1 MKKNSITKT
10 FAAQTV
16 LTLILAIF
24 TSIGAWAGDIT
35 YTATSGTNGYSFENY
50 GNLVDGDKSS
60 KWCVNSGSP
69 YIEFYSSS
77 PIIPTG
83 YVMTTAADT
92 YPDNLGRNPK
102 RLVIKAKANGSD
114 SWTTLTDVTND
125 DLVPFKN
132 TTDCTYKLS
141 NTNTYQYF
149 RLEFTSRNNTEL
161 QLAEFA
167 FLIAPENVSVSST
180 TTTMTNGTYQ
190 VDSNVTISE
199 RIQISGTVNLILG
212 EGATLTANDG
222 IEVPTG
228 ATLIIDGTGSLVA
241 QASNNDVEGNGQAGI
256 GARVSFGNIIING
269 GNVTAK
275 GKNGGA
281 GIGGNRHASSGGDI
295 IINGGVVN
303 ATGSTYF
310 ISTYDKRYGAGIGGG
325 ATNWGGNYGYFKS
338 VIING
343 GQVTADRIG
352 NSGNNP
358 NGSFGTLVMGWT
370 NYTDFIKAD
379 TYSATT
385 MSFAE
390 GKLFMLDGTTTIA
403 TTSNING
410 KKIVPLRY
418 SIADATVSGI
428 SSTYNYTGSPIN
440 INYTVT
446 YNDNTL
452 SAGTDY
458 TATITKDGVNVTEVK
473 DAGNYTLTLTGK
485 DLYMNT
491 KSVNF
496 SVVALSL
503 TNASISGIEPTY
515 YYTDTPINLSY
526 TVTQGGTTLTK
537 GTDYTAKITKGTG
550 NTEVTSITEAGSYI
564 LTITGISNYT
574 GSLAQGFE
582 VIAIPELISGG
593 FIVDSGQK
601 TDWSSS
607 EGPSSLVDGNL
618 KTKYGLGNNVTGTP
632 WVEFHYSYPIP
643 VKGYVLW
650 TANDQEGKR
659 NPRSWTIKAKNE
671 GDTGW
676 TTLATVSNSNGD
688 KLPMAN
694 ETATLFYVNNSNSYQ
709 YFRFEATKASNGEF
723 QLAELQFY
731 TTTRVFRDFLYLTI
745 DGIAK
750 RYNYTGS
757 AININHTVTSIEGDI
772 LTLGTDY
779 EVTCTRGG
787 NIVQEVKDKG
797 TYTMTFTGI
806 GKYTGTKSLSFN
818 VEDYIEIGNAN
829 SSISDCPTDVQNK
842 YSLSQQIY
850 TTTELGD
857 AKTIK
862 SIGFYNTKQGCSR
875 NLEIYM
881 TLTDRSSYNI
891 DSGEYYVEEWVPV
904 DTVEDLVFRG
914 NVTFLKDDWTEI
926 PLDMPFVYDGQHNVA
941 IMIYDKTAVENSSSL
956 NFRAYSVDTYQSA
969 DASSTYPEYNPK
981 RPANGHGTQQKN
993 QLLLS
998 IDDLPTSFKPHDI
1011 AIDYTGGKTASL
1023 SWANGSEGQT
1033 AWQICINDGKS
1044 DRIIDVTTNPY
1055 TLTGLEFAT
1064 SYAIKMRT
1072 NCGNG
1077 NYSDWTNVINFATD
1091 FCERENMCNIS
1102 FDLTNSSGY
1111 LWLGNAIEVVDAQT
1125 GFLLG
1130 TVTNDSQVS
1139 DDIFYTPI
1147 TTHEVVLVPAGR
1159 EINFRWVLGDS
1170 PNYCSWTV
1178 YDVNGDEIFSGAGNY
1193 NMNTGTILYT
1203 YTVDCTSNPYKMPT
1217 ELTCTKVTGT
1227 TATLNWTEKGSAT
1240 AWQICL
1246 NDDENN
1252 LINVSA
1258 IPYTLNGLTPEKIYK
1273 AKVRAYGSDGQSR
1286 WTNNIS
1292 FLPSAK
1298 RHIGSSSG
1306 TEYNLPTATYNSFS
1320 LTEQI
1325 YTAAELGS
1333 AGIFTSIDFYNVA
1346 NACTRN
1352 LDIYM
1357 AYTDKNSFDG
1367 SYGWVS
1373 VTEADKVFSG
1383 NVTFVKGAWTTIEL
1397 DHLFSYDGQ
1406 QNVVIAVDDNTG
1418 SSLGSNGT
1426 SPAQFSVFSI
1436 STCMSLGSH
1445 GNNFD
1450 ITKLSEQYGS
1460 TYYRKNEIRL
1470 GVAEEGEVLRPGFLT
1485 CTEVT
1490 GSTATLSWT
1499 ENGTATAWQLC
1510 LNDNENDLI
1519 DVTTNPYILTDLS
1532 PDVVYTAKV
1541 RAVSGNKFSEWSR
1554 NVSFEPTSKRRIG
1567 TGSGTNNFLPTFTK
1581 SSYSLSEQIYTAA
1594 EMGSA
1599 GIISSIDFFST
1610 SSPCTRNLDIYMVHT
1625 DKNCFEDKD
1634 DWIRV
1639 TADDKVFSGD
1649 VTFSKNIWTTIDFDE
1664 FFNYNGEKNVMIVI
1678 DDNTG
1683 SYDNNSNPP
1692 NDFYV
1697 FDVNEC
1703 QSTYYYYG
1711 NVDPTNPNCYGNPQK
1726 RKNQIRLGYAT
1737 GSSVPRPKDL
1747 VCKDFTFNTATL
1759 SWTES
1764 GEATSWQICL
1774 NNDEY
1779 NLIDADTNTFTIAS
1793 LAPGTYTAKVRAVS
1807 GNEVSDWS
1815 KSVSFGPLGKI
1826 RIGTGTYT
1834 QYNMPSMTSS
1844 PYSLTEQIYTSEE
1857 IGDAGAGAGVITSID
1872 FYNTAPEQTR
1882 NLDIYLV
1889 HTDKSCFNHP
1899 SEFVGVNEAD
1909 LVFSGNVTFLQ
1920 DDWTVIN
1927 FDKDFSYDGKSN
1939 VAIVVDDNTG
1949 SSFPGEPIRC
1959 YALQTYDYQLVY
1971 MSGGNNYDPA
1981 KPSGGGMMPYK
1992 NQIRLGFTP
2001 SIISIIA
2008 RPTELACTGYT
2019 TTEATL
2025 SWTENGSATTWEIC
2039 LNDDDEHPI
2048 TANTNPYTLTGLTE
2062 ETPYTAKVRAVAN
2075 GEGSYWSSKV
2085 SFQPSDKLRIGTG
2098 EAANNYLP
2106 ISSTSNYCMSEQIYT
2121 ASDIGMAGTITS
2133 LDFFNKGKEF
2143 SRNLDIYIV
2152 YTDKSNFD
2160 DYKGVGATE
2169 ADLVFSGNVTFNEG
2183 VWSTIYLDSP
2193 FVYDGQR
2200 NVVLIVDDNTSNSS
2214 GSTYYFYTYDAGA
2227 NQALHYNDGT
2237 NLDPTSSEILER
2249 YGSRYSVKNQLRLGI
2264 TTGTIATIPR
2274 PNALTCTDDSPTT
2287 ATLSWTERGNA
2298 TKWQI
2303 CVNDDEENLIT
2314 VTSNP
2319 YTLTGLTEEVLYT
2332 AKVRAVTA
2340 DDGVSRWSEKVK
2352 FYPSAKINIGCG
2364 TYTDYHLPCFLNS
2377 VYSMSQQIYTA
2388 AEIGTAGTISSIDF
2402 YNAGSE
2408 RSRNL
2413 DIYLVSSNKN
2423 NFESGSDWISV
2434 TAADKVFSGEIIF
2447 AQDAWTP
2454 IVLNTSYVYDGQ
2466 SNVVLV
2472 VDDNTEETSY
2482 WLDFE
2487 TFDAPGQALLFNNTY
2502 DNNINFDPTDPGSNS
2517 GTVMNMKNHIRLGI
2531 TQPAVAGD
2539 VNGDGSVTIKDAI
2552 AVANYILTNGYPTG
2566 NFVFSA
2572 ADMNGDKAITISD
2585 AVAIVNKILTG
2596 KE

>member
-1 MKKNSITKT
+1 MRKIST
-10 FAAQTV
+10 FRTLPMRAAM
-16 LTLILAIF
+16 TLLLAVM
-24 TSIGAWAGDIT
+24 TSVGAWADDAI
-35 YTATSGTNGYSFENY
+35 S
-50 GNLVDGDKSS
+50 
-60 KWCVNSGSP
+60 
-69 YIEFYSSS
+69 
-77 PIIPTG
+77 
-83 YVMTTAADT
+83 
-92 YPDNLGRNPK
+92 
-102 RLVIKAKANGSD
+102 
-114 SWTTLTDVTND
+114 VT
-125 DLVPFKN
+125 
-132 TTDCTYKLS
+132 
-141 NTNTYQYF
+141 
-149 RLEFTSRNNTEL
+149 
-161 QLAEFA
+161 
-167 FLIAPENVSVSST
+167 SST
-180 TTTMTNGTYQ
+180 TSMTDATYQ
-190 VDSNVTISE
+190 VTSNVTISE

-212 EGATLTANDG
+212 EGATLTAKDG
-222 IEVPTG
+222 IEVKTG

-241 QASNNDVEGNGQAGI
+241 KPTTATTYGNGGGKSGI
-256 GARVSFGNIIING
+256 GGYLFGNIIING
-269 GNVTAK
+269 GNITAE
-275 GKNGGA
+275 GCYGGA
-281 GIGGNRHASSGGDI
+281 GIGGDQNNHNNGDI
-295 IINGGVVN
+295 TLSKCGDITINGGVVN
-303 ATGSTYF
+303 AKGSS
-310 ISTYDKRYGAGIGGG
+310 IGNNSSAGIGGG
-325 ATNWGGNYGYFKS
+325 IATWGDENNHYRGIFRT
-338 VIING
+338 ITING

-352 NSGNNP
+352 NPSNKNR
-358 NGSFGTLVMGWT
+358 GTLVMNWT
-370 NYTDFIKAD
+370 NLNDFIQAT
-379 TYSATT
+379 TYSASSI
-385 MSFAE
+385 SFT
-390 GKLFMLDGTTTIA
+390 KQFLLDGTTTIA

-410 KKIVPLRY
+410 NKIVPLRLNL
-418 SIADATVSGI
+418 ADATISGL
-428 SSTYNYTGSPIN
+428 SNTYTYTGTPIN
-440 INYTVT
+440 INYTVA
-446 YNDNTL
+446 YNGTTL
-452 SAGTDY
+452 TAGTDY
-458 TATITKDGVNVTEVK
+458 SAQITKGGAVVTEVK
-473 DAGNYTLTLTGK
+473 EVGEYTLTLTGK
-485 DLYMNT
+485 GNYTGT
-491 KSVNF
+491 KSTTF

-503 TNASISGIEPTY
+503 TNASISGLNNTYTYTGTPININYTVAFNGTTLTAGTDYSAQITKGGAVVTEVKEVGEYTLTLTGKGNYTGTKSTTFSVVALSLTSASISGIEPTY

-526 TVTQGGTTLTK
+526 TVTHGGTTLTK
-537 GTDYTAKITKGTG
+537 GTDYTAKITKGTE
-550 NTEVTSITEAGSYI
+550 NTEVTTITEAGNYT

-593 FIVDSGQK
+593 FTVDGGQE

-618 KTKYGLGNNVTGTP
+618 KTKYGLGNNATGTP

-650 TANDQEGKR
+650 TANDQKGKR
-659 NPRSWTIKAKNE
+659 NPRTWTIKAKNE

-676 TTLATVSNSNGD
+676 TTLATVNNSNGD

-694 ETATLFYVNNSNSYQ
+694 ETATSFYINNSNSYQ

-731 TTTRVFRDFLYLTI
+731 TTPRVFRDFLYLTV

-757 AININHTVTSIEGDI
+757 AISISHTVTSLEGDI
-772 LTLGTDY
+772 LTQGTDY
-779 EVTCTRGG
+779 EVTYTRGG
-787 NIVQEVKDKG
+787 SIVQEVKDKG

-806 GKYTGTKSLSFN
+806 GKYTGTKSFTFD
-818 VEDYIEIGNAN
+818 VEDYFEIGNAN

-850 TTTELGD
+850 TTTELGV

-862 SIGFYNTKQGCSR
+862 SIGFFNTKQGCSR

-891 DSGEYYVEEWVPV
+891 VSGGYYVEEWVPV
-904 DTVEDLVFRG
+904 DTTEDLVFRG
-914 NVTFLKDDWTEI
+914 NVTFLKDDWTTI

-969 DASSTYPEYNPK
+969 DASSSYPEYTPK
-981 RPANGHGTQQKN
+981 RPANGLGTKQKN

-998 IDDLPTSFKPHDI
+998 IDDLPTCFKPHNI

-1064 SYAIKMRT
+1064 NYAIKMRT

-1102 FDLTNSSGY
+1102 FDLTSSLGY

-1130 TVTNDSQVS
+1130 RVSNYATSSKLYIPVTSHD
-1139 DDIFYTPI
+1139 
-1147 TTHEVVLVPAGR
+1147 VVLVPAGR
-1159 EINFRWVLGDS
+1159 EIKFRWVKGDD
-1170 PNYCSWTV
+1170 PEYCSWAI
-1178 YDVNGDEIFSGAGNY
+1178 YDVNGDELFSGAGNY

-1227 TATLNWTEKGSAT
+1227 TATLSWTEKGSAT

-1246 NDDENN
+1246 NNDENN

-1292 FLPSAK
+1292 FLPSDK
-1298 RHIGSSSG
+1298 RVVGNY
-1306 TEYNLPTATYNSFS
+1306 TDNYNGMPTATYNKYSVS
-1320 LTEQI
+1320 EQI
-1325 YTAAELGS
+1325 YTTAELGS
-1333 AGIFTSIDFYNVA
+1333 AGIITSIDFYNDTTQ
-1346 NACTRN
+1346 CTRK

-1357 AYTDKNSFDG
+1357 VHTDKSSFYDDEAS
-1367 SYGWVS
+1367 SYKWVN

-1383 NVTFVKGAWTTIEL
+1383 DVTFTKDVWTTIEL
-1397 DHLFSYDGQ
+1397 DKVFSYDGQ
-1406 QNVVIAVDDNTG
+1406 HNVMLVVDDNTG
-1418 SSLGSNGT
+1418 NNTNTPAAFKCYTSQDENHIFRAVAISSNSSDYDPTNMPSYCSYSNFKN
-1426 SPAQFSVFSI
+1426 QIRI
-1436 STCMSLGSH
+1436 S
-1445 GNNFD
+1445 
-1450 ITKLSEQYGS
+1450 
-1460 TYYRKNEIRL
+1460 
-1470 GVAEEGEVLRPGFLT
+1470 VAEEGDVLRPGFLT

-1510 LNDNENDLI
+1510 LNDNENNVI

-1532 PDVVYTAKV
+1532 ADVIYTAKV
-1541 RAVSGNKFSEWSR
+1541 RAVSGNKFSEWTR

-1567 TGSGTNNFLPTFTK
+1567 TGSGTNNSLPTSTK

-1625 DKNCFEDKD
+1625 DKDCFKD
-1634 DWIRV
+1634 DEDWISV

-1747 VCKDFTFNTATL
+1747 VCKDFSLNTATL

-1774 NNDEY
+1774 NNDEK
-1779 NLIDADTNTFTIAS
+1779 NLVNADKNTFTINN

-1834 QYNMPSMTSS
+1834 QYNMPSMTAS
-1844 PYSLTEQIYTSEE
+1844 PYSLTEQIYTSKE

-1889 HTDKSCFNHP
+1889 HTDKSCFKDP

-1920 DDWTVIN
+1920 NDWTVIN

-1949 SSFPGEPIRC
+1949 SSFQGEPIRC
-1959 YALQTYDYQLVY
+1959 YALQTNDHQIVY

-1981 KPSGGGMMPYK
+1981 NPSGGGMMPYK
-1992 NQIRLGFTP
+1992 NQIRLGF
-2001 SIISIIA
+2001 
-2008 RPTELACTGYT
+2008 
-2019 TTEATL
+2019 
-2025 SWTENGSATTWEIC
+2025 
-2039 LNDDDEHPI
+2039 
-2048 TANTNPYTLTGLTE
+2048 
-2062 ETPYTAKVRAVAN
+2062 
-2075 GEGSYWSSKV
+2075 
-2085 SFQPSDKLRIGTG
+2085 
-2098 EAANNYLP
+2098 
-2106 ISSTSNYCMSEQIYT
+2106 
-2121 ASDIGMAGTITS
+2121 
-2133 LDFFNKGKEF
+2133 
-2143 SRNLDIYIV
+2143 
-2152 YTDKSNFD
+2152 
-2160 DYKGVGATE
+2160 
-2169 ADLVFSGNVTFNEG
+2169 
-2183 VWSTIYLDSP
+2183 
-2193 FVYDGQR
+2193 
-2200 NVVLIVDDNTSNSS
+2200 
-2214 GSTYYFYTYDAGA
+2214 
-2227 NQALHYNDGT
+2227 
-2237 NLDPTSSEILER
+2237 
-2249 YGSRYSVKNQLRLGI
+2249 
-2264 TTGTIATIPR
+2264 
-2274 PNALTCTDDSPTT
+2274 
-2287 ATLSWTERGNA
+2287 
-2298 TKWQI
+2298 
-2303 CVNDDEENLIT
+2303 
-2314 VTSNP
+2314 
-2319 YTLTGLTEEVLYT
+2319 
-2332 AKVRAVTA
+2332 
-2340 DDGVSRWSEKVK
+2340 
-2352 FYPSAKINIGCG
+2352 
-2364 TYTDYHLPCFLNS
+2364 
-2377 VYSMSQQIYTA
+2377 
-2388 AEIGTAGTISSIDF
+2388 
-2402 YNAGSE
+2402 
-2408 RSRNL
+2408 
-2413 DIYLVSSNKN
+2413 
-2423 NFESGSDWISV
+2423 
-2434 TAADKVFSGEIIF
+2434 
-2447 AQDAWTP
+2447 
-2454 IVLNTSYVYDGQ
+2454 
-2466 SNVVLV
+2466 
-2472 VDDNTEETSY
+2472 
-2482 WLDFE
+2482 
-2487 TFDAPGQALLFNNTY
+2487 
-2502 DNNINFDPTDPGSNS
+2502 
-2517 GTVMNMKNHIRLGI
+2517 

-2552 AVANYILTNGYPTG
+2552 AVVNYILTNGHPTG

-2585 AVAIVNKILTG
+2585 AVAIVNMILTG

>member
-1 MKKNSITKT
+1 MRKISTFKTLSMRATMMMLLAVITSVGVW
-10 FAAQTV
+10 AED
-16 LTLILAIF
+16 AI
-24 TSIGAWAGDIT
+24 S
-35 YTATSGTNGYSFENY
+35 
-50 GNLVDGDKSS
+50 
-60 KWCVNSGSP
+60 
-69 YIEFYSSS
+69 
-77 PIIPTG
+77 
-83 YVMTTAADT
+83 
-92 YPDNLGRNPK
+92 
-102 RLVIKAKANGSD
+102 
-114 SWTTLTDVTND
+114 VT
-125 DLVPFKN
+125 
-132 TTDCTYKLS
+132 
-141 NTNTYQYF
+141 
-149 RLEFTSRNNTEL
+149 
-161 QLAEFA
+161 
-167 FLIAPENVSVSST
+167 SST
-180 TTTMTNGTYQ
+180 TAMTDGTYK
-190 VDSNVTISE
+190 VTSNVSISE

-212 EGATLTANDG
+212 EGATLTASDG
-222 IEVPTG
+222 IEVPSS

-241 QASNNDVEGNGQAGI
+241 QASHNDVEGNGQAGI
-256 GARVSFGNIIING
+256 GARVSFGNIVING

-418 SIADATVSGI
+418 SITDATVSGI

-446 YNDNTL
+446 CNDNTL

-485 DLYMNT
+485 GLYMNT

-503 TNASISGIEPTY
+503 NSASISGIDPTY

-526 TVTQGGTTLTK
+526 TVTHEGTTLTK
-537 GTDYTAKITKGTG
+537 GTDYTAKITKGTE
-550 NTEVTSITEAGSYI
+550 NTEVTTITKAGNYT
-564 LTITGISNYT
+564 LTITGIGNYT
-574 GSLAQGFE
+574 GSKSITF
-582 VIAIPELISGG
+582 V
-593 FIVDSGQK
+593 
-601 TDWSSS
+601 
-607 EGPSSLVDGNL
+607 
-618 KTKYGLGNNVTGTP
+618 
-632 WVEFHYSYPIP
+632 VESY
-643 VKGYVLW
+643 
-650 TANDQEGKR
+650 
-659 NPRSWTIKAKNE
+659 IK
-671 GDTGW
+671 
-676 TTLATVSNSNGD
+676 
-688 KLPMAN
+688 
-694 ETATLFYVNNSNSYQ
+694 
-709 YFRFEATKASNGEF
+709 
-723 QLAELQFY
+723 
-731 TTTRVFRDFLYLTI
+731 
-745 DGIAK
+745 
-750 RYNYTGS
+750 
-757 AININHTVTSIEGDI
+757 
-772 LTLGTDY
+772 
-779 EVTCTRGG
+779 
-787 NIVQEVKDKG
+787 
-797 TYTMTFTGI
+797 
-806 GKYTGTKSLSFN
+806 
-818 VEDYIEIGNAN
+818 IGNAD

-850 TTTELGD
+850 TTTELGV

-862 SIGFYNTKQGCSR
+862 SIGFYNTEQGCSR

-891 DSGEYYVEEWVPV
+891 VSGGYYVEEWVPV
-904 DTVEDLVFRG
+904 DTTEDLVFRG
-914 NVTFLKDDWTEI
+914 NVTFLKDDWTTI

-941 IMIYDKTAVENSSSL
+941 IMIYDKTAVKNSSRL

-969 DASSTYPEYNPK
+969 DASSSYPEYTPK
-981 RPANGHGTQQKN
+981 RPANGLGTKQKN

-998 IDDLPTSFKPHDI
+998 IDDLPTCFKPHNI

-1064 SYAIKMRT
+1064 NYAIKMRT
-1072 NCGNG
+1072 NCGDG

-1102 FDLTNSSGY
+1102 FDLTSSLGY

-1139 DDIFYTPI
+1139 DDIVHTPI

-1203 YTVDCTSNPYKMPT
+1203 YTVDCLINPYKMPT
-1217 ELTCTKVTGT
+1217 ELTCTKVSAT
-1227 TATLNWTEKGSAT
+1227 TATLSWTEKASAT

-1246 NDDENN
+1246 DDDENN
-1252 LINVSA
+1252 LINVST

-1292 FLPSAK
+1292 FLPSDK
-1298 RHIGSSSG
+1298 RVVGNY
-1306 TEYNLPTATYNSFS
+1306 TDNYNGMPTATYNKYSVS
-1320 LTEQI
+1320 EQI
-1325 YTAAELGS
+1325 YTTAELGS
-1333 AGIFTSIDFYNVA
+1333 AGIFTSIDFYNDTTQ
-1346 NACTRN
+1346 CTRK

-1357 AYTDKNSFDG
+1357 VHTDKSSFYDDEAS
-1367 SYGWVS
+1367 SYKWVN

-1383 NVTFVKGAWTTIEL
+1383 DVTFTKDVWTTIEL
-1397 DHLFSYDGQ
+1397 DKVFSYDGQ
-1406 QNVVIAVDDNTG
+1406 RNVMLVVDDNTG
-1418 SSLGSNGT
+1418 NNTNNPAMFKCYTSQDENYKWRAVATSSNSSDYDPTNMPSYCSSSSLKN
-1426 SPAQFSVFSI
+1426 QIRI
-1436 STCMSLGSH
+1436 S
-1445 GNNFD
+1445 
-1450 ITKLSEQYGS
+1450 
-1460 TYYRKNEIRL
+1460 
-1470 GVAEEGEVLRPGFLT
+1470 VAEEGEVLRPGFLT

-1510 LNDNENDLI
+1510 LNDNENNVI
-1519 DVTTNPYILTDLS
+1519 DVTTNPYLLTDLS

-1541 RAVSGNKFSEWSR
+1541 RAVSGNKFSEWTR
-1554 NVSFEPTSKRRIG
+1554 NVSFEPTRKRSI
-1567 TGSGTNNFLPTFTK
+1567 GSGSDTKYIIPTATNAST
-1581 SSYSLSEQIYTAA
+1581 YLSEQIYTKA

-1599 GIISSIDFFST
+1599 GIISSIDFFNISY
-1610 SSPCTRNLDIYMVHT
+1610 PCTRNLDIYMFHT
-1625 DKNCFEDKD
+1625 DKRSFASTSE
-1634 DWIRV
+1634 WITV
-1639 TADDKVFSGD
+1639 AAADKVFSGN
-1649 VTFSKNIWTTIDFDE
+1649 VNFILNRWTTIELDDL
-1664 FFNYNGEKNVMIVI
+1664 FNYDGEQNVVLVVH
-1678 DDNTG
+1678 DKTG
-1683 SYDNNSNPP
+1683 SSTNQGPIYFRVFSGNGNQSLYNYYYSSNPE
-1692 NDFYV
+1692 NAI
-1697 FDVNEC
+1697 
-1703 QSTYYYYG
+1703 SG
-1711 NVDPTNPNCYGNPQK
+1711 GSMTNY
-1726 RKNQIRLGYAT
+1726 KNQIRLGYAT

-1774 NNDEY
+1774 NNDEK
-1779 NLIDADTNTFTIAS
+1779 NLVNADKNTFTINN

-1826 RIGTGTYT
+1826 NIGTNTNG
-1834 QYNMPSMTSS
+1834 QYILPIYSIT
-1844 PYSLTEQIYTSEE
+1844 PYSMSEQIYTGEE
-1857 IGDAGAGAGVITSID
+1857 IGTAGAGAGAITSID
-1872 FYNTAPEQTR
+1872 FFNTSPEQTR

-1889 HTDKSCFNHP
+1889 HTDKSCFNNP
-1899 SEFVGVNEAD
+1899 TEYISVSETD
-1909 LVFSGNVTFLQ
+1909 LVFSGNVTILQ
-1920 DDWTVIN
+1920 SDWTVIN

-1949 SSFPGEPIRC
+1949 SSFQGQP
-1959 YALQTYDYQLVY
+1959 TYFNTFSTDDFQAMY
-1971 MSGGNNYDPA
+1971 MNGGSNYDPT
-1981 KPSGGGMMPYK
+1981 KSSSGVMMPYK

-2019 TTEATL
+2019 KTTATL

-2062 ETPYTAKVRAVAN
+2062 EMLYTVRVRAVAN
-2075 GEGSYWSSKV
+2075 GEASYWSNKV

-2098 EAANNYLP
+2098 EAAHEVLP
-2106 ISSTSNYCMSEQIYT
+2106 ISTTSNYCMSEQIYT

-2249 YGSRYSVKNQLRLGI
+2249 SGSRYSVKNQLRLGI

-2314 VTSNP
+2314 VTTHP
-2319 YTLTGLTEEVLYT
+2319 YTLNDLTEEMRYT

-2352 FYPSAKINIGCG
+2352 FHPSVKINIGCG
-2364 TYTDYHLPCFLNS
+2364 TYTDYFLPSFLNS
-2377 VYSMSQQIYTA
+2377 KYSMSQQIYTA

-2402 YNAGSE
+2402 YNAGE
-2408 RSRNL
+2408 EDFRNL
-2413 DIYLVSSNKN
+2413 EIYLVSSNKSR
-2423 NFESGSDWISV
+2423 FESGSDWISV
-2434 TAADKVFSGEIIF
+2434 TAADKVFSGEVIF

-2454 IVLNTSYVYDGQ
+2454 IVLNTTYDYDGQ

-2482 WLDFE
+2482 CLDFE
-2487 TFDAPGQALLFNNTY
+2487 TFDATGQALLFYNYYY
-2502 DNNINFDPTDPGSNS
+2502 DNRINFDPTDPGSNS
-2517 GTVMNMKNHIRLGI
+2517 GTVKNVKNHIRIGI

-2552 AVANYILTNGYPTG
+2552 AVANYILTNGYPSG

-2572 ADMNGDKAITISD
+2572 ADMNGDKEITISD

>member
-1 MKKNSITKT
+1 MEKISTFKT
-10 FAAQTV
+10 LSMRAAM
-16 LTLILAIF
+16 TLLLAVM
-24 TSIGAWAGDIT
+24 TSVGAWGFT
-35 YTATSGTNGYSFENY
+35 YTATSGTAGTHDGENY
-50 GNLVDGDKSS
+50 DKLLDGDKDT
-60 KWCVNSGSP
+60 KWCVTSLGSP
-69 YIEFYSSS
+69 TYIEFETSEA
-77 PIIPTG
+77 IVPTG
-83 YVMTTAADT
+83 YILTTGDDT
-92 YPDNLGRNPK
+92 GSYPDRNPKSWVILAKANSDDSWTEIAFVTNDDLMPQTDKTDCTYHISNNDSYQYFRFEISAIQSGETFQLAEFAFITNGTITYTATRGTAGTYDGEDYDKLLDGDKDTKWCVTSLDNPTYIEFETSVPIVPKGYVLTTGNDTGTNPGRNPK
-102 RLVIKAKANGSD
+102 GWVIKAKANSGD
-114 SWTTLTDVTND
+114 SWTTIASVTDD
-125 DLVPFKN
+125 SRMPAAN
-132 TTDCTYKLS
+132 TTDCTYGIN
-141 NTNTYQYF
+141 NTQSYQYF
-149 RLEFTSRNNTEL
+149 RFEISAIQSGGTF

-167 FLIAPENVSVSST
+167 FLTDIDSYDFSKAVVSGLKEFYLYTGSAITLNYSVTDSSGDPLTNGIHYTATITKNGSTVSEVKDKGDYTLTLTGKGNYSGTQTFNITVDDYIQVASST
-180 TTTMTNGTYQ
+180 TRMTDCIYKVT
-190 VDSNVTISE
+190 SNVTISE

-212 EGATLTANDG
+212 EGTTLTANDG

-303 ATGSTYF
+303 ASNSMF
-310 ISTYDKRYGAGIGGG
+310 YDNGQWWYSAGIGGG
-325 ATNWGGNYGYFKS
+325 ASSWGGNYGYFKS
-338 VIING
+338 ITING
-343 GQVTADRIG
+343 GQVTADRLG
-352 NSGNNP
+352 NPSGDKN
-358 NGSFGTLVMGWT
+358 FGTLVLGWT
-370 NYTDFIKAD
+370 NYTDFIEAD
-379 TYSATT
+379 NYSAAT
-385 MSFAE
+385 MNFVE
-390 GKLFMLDGTTTIA
+390 GKQFMLYGTTTIA

-410 KKIVPLRY
+410 RKIVPLRY

-440 INYTVT
+440 INYAVN
-446 YNDNTL
+446 YNGNSL

-458 TATITKDGVNVTEVK
+458 TATITKGGEVVTEVK
-473 DAGNYTLTLTGK
+473 DVGNYTLTLTGK

-491 KSVNF
+491 KTVNF

-503 TNASISGIEPTY
+503 TSASISGIEPTY
-515 YYTDTPINLSY
+515 YYTDTPINISY
-526 TVTQGGTTLTK
+526 TVTYGSTTLAK
-537 GTDYTAKITKGTG
+537 GTDYTAIITKGTE
-550 NTEVTSITEAGSYI
+550 NTEVTAITEAGNYT
-564 LTITGISNYT
+564 LTITGISNFT
-574 GSLAQGFE
+574 GSLTQGFV

-593 FIVDSGQK
+593 FTVDGGQATNWTSSGSNENYDK
-601 TDWSSS
+601 
-607 EGPSSLVDGNL
+607 LVDGNL
-618 KTKYGLGNNVTGTP
+618 STKYGLSNYDP

-676 TTLATVSNSNGD
+676 TTLATVNNTNSD

-709 YFRFEATKASNGEF
+709 YFRFEATKSNEF

-818 VEDYIEIGNAN
+818 VEDYIEIGNAD
-829 SSISDCPTDVQNK
+829 SSISDCPTDVKNK

-850 TTTELGD
+850 TTTELGV

-862 SIGFYNTKQGCSR
+862 GIGFFNTKQGCSR

-881 TLTDRSSYNI
+881 TLTDRSSYVI
-891 DSGEYYVEEWVPV
+891 DSGGYCVEEWVPV
-904 DTVEDLVFRG
+904 DTTEDLVFRG
-914 NVTFLKDDWTEI
+914 NVTFLKDDWTTI

-998 IDDLPTSFKPHDI
+998 IDDLPTCFKPHDI

-1023 SWANGSEGQT
+1023 SWANGSESQT

-1064 SYAIKMRT
+1064 NYAIKMRT

-1102 FDLTNSSGY
+1102 FDLTNSIGY

-1139 DDIFYTPI
+1139 DDIFHTPI

-1159 EINFRWVLGDS
+1159 EIKFRWVLGDS

-1178 YDVNGDEIFSGAGNY
+1178 YDVNGDELFSGTGNY

-1203 YTVDCTSNPYKMPT
+1203 YTVDCLINPYKMPT

-1227 TATLNWTEKGSAT
+1227 TATLSWTEKGSAT

-1292 FLPSAK
+1292 FLPSDK
-1298 RHIGSSSG
+1298 RVVGNY
-1306 TEYNLPTATYNSFS
+1306 TDNYNGMPTSTYNSYS
-1320 LTEQI
+1320 VSEQI
-1325 YTAAELGS
+1325 YTTAELGS
-1333 AGIFTSIDFYNVA
+1333 AGIFTSIDFYNDTTQ
-1346 NACTRN
+1346 CTRK

-1357 AYTDKNSFDG
+1357 VHTDKSSFYNDEAS
-1367 SYGWVS
+1367 SYKWVN

-1383 NVTFVKGAWTTIEL
+1383 DVTFTKDVWTTIEL
-1397 DHLFSYDGQ
+1397 DKVFSYDGQ
-1406 QNVVIAVDDNTG
+1406 HNVMLVVDDNTG
-1418 SSLGSNGT
+1418 NNINNPAVFKCYTSQDENYKFRAVATSSNSSDYDPTNMP
-1426 SPAQFSVFSI
+1426 SYCSYSSFKNQIRISVA
-1436 STCMSLGSH
+1436 
-1445 GNNFD
+1445 
-1450 ITKLSEQYGS
+1450 K
-1460 TYYRKNEIRL
+1460 
-1470 GVAEEGEVLRPGFLT
+1470 EGEVLRPGFLT

-1510 LNDNENDLI
+1510 LNDNENNLI

-1532 PDVVYTAKV
+1532 ADVVYTAKV
-1541 RAVSGNKFSEWSR
+1541 RAVSGNKFSEWTR
-1554 NVSFEPTSKRRIG
+1554 NVSFEPTSKRSI
-1567 TGSGTNNFLPTFTK
+1567 GSGSDTKYIIPTATNAST
-1581 SSYSLSEQIYTAA
+1581 YLSEQIYTTA

-1599 GIISSIDFFST
+1599 GIISSIDFFNISY
-1610 SSPCTRNLDIYMVHT
+1610 PCTRNLDIYMFHT
-1625 DKNCFEDKD
+1625 DKSSFANTSE
-1634 DWIRV
+1634 WITV
-1639 TADDKVFSGD
+1639 AAADKVFSGN
-1649 VTFSKNIWTTIDFDE
+1649 VNFLLNKWTTIEFDD
-1664 FFNYNGEKNVMIVI
+1664 FFNYDGERNVVLVVH
-1678 DDNTG
+1678 DKTG
-1683 SYDNNSNPP
+1683 SSTNQGPIYFRVFSGNGNQSLYNSYYSSNPE
-1692 NDFYV
+1692 NAI
-1697 FDVNEC
+1697 
-1703 QSTYYYYG
+1703 SG
-1711 NVDPTNPNCYGNPQK
+1711 GSMTNY
-1726 RKNQIRLGYAT
+1726 KNQIRLGYAT

-1774 NNDEY
+1774 NNDEK
-1779 NLIDADTNTFTIAS
+1779 NLVNADKNTFTINN

-1826 RIGTGTYT
+1826 NIGTNTNG
-1834 QYNMPSMTSS
+1834 QYILPIYSIAHYSMS
-1844 PYSLTEQIYTSEE
+1844 EQIYTGEE
-1857 IGDAGAGAGVITSID
+1857 IGTAGAGAGAITSID
-1872 FYNTAPEQTR
+1872 FFNTSPEQTR

-1889 HTDKSCFNHP
+1889 HTDKSCFNNSTEYISV
-1899 SEFVGVNEAD
+1899 SETD
-1909 LVFSGNVTFLQ
+1909 LVFSGNVTILQ
-1920 DDWTVIN
+1920 SDWTVIN

-1949 SSFPGEPIRC
+1949 SGFQGQP
-1959 YALQTYDYQLVY
+1959 TYFNTFSTGAVYQAIY
-1971 MSGGNNYDPA
+1971 MSGDNNYDPT
-1981 KPSGGGMMPYK
+1981 KPSGGGVMPYK
-1992 NQIRLGFTP
+1992 NQIRLGF
-2001 SIISIIA
+2001 
-2008 RPTELACTGYT
+2008 
-2019 TTEATL
+2019 
-2025 SWTENGSATTWEIC
+2025 
-2039 LNDDDEHPI
+2039 
-2048 TANTNPYTLTGLTE
+2048 
-2062 ETPYTAKVRAVAN
+2062 
-2075 GEGSYWSSKV
+2075 
-2085 SFQPSDKLRIGTG
+2085 
-2098 EAANNYLP
+2098 
-2106 ISSTSNYCMSEQIYT
+2106 
-2121 ASDIGMAGTITS
+2121 
-2133 LDFFNKGKEF
+2133 
-2143 SRNLDIYIV
+2143 
-2152 YTDKSNFD
+2152 
-2160 DYKGVGATE
+2160 
-2169 ADLVFSGNVTFNEG
+2169 
-2183 VWSTIYLDSP
+2183 
-2193 FVYDGQR
+2193 
-2200 NVVLIVDDNTSNSS
+2200 
-2214 GSTYYFYTYDAGA
+2214 
-2227 NQALHYNDGT
+2227 
-2237 NLDPTSSEILER
+2237 
-2249 YGSRYSVKNQLRLGI
+2249 
-2264 TTGTIATIPR
+2264 
-2274 PNALTCTDDSPTT
+2274 
-2287 ATLSWTERGNA
+2287 
-2298 TKWQI
+2298 
-2303 CVNDDEENLIT
+2303 
-2314 VTSNP
+2314 
-2319 YTLTGLTEEVLYT
+2319 
-2332 AKVRAVTA
+2332 
-2340 DDGVSRWSEKVK
+2340 
-2352 FYPSAKINIGCG
+2352 
-2364 TYTDYHLPCFLNS
+2364 
-2377 VYSMSQQIYTA
+2377 
-2388 AEIGTAGTISSIDF
+2388 
-2402 YNAGSE
+2402 
-2408 RSRNL
+2408 
-2413 DIYLVSSNKN
+2413 
-2423 NFESGSDWISV
+2423 
-2434 TAADKVFSGEIIF
+2434 
-2447 AQDAWTP
+2447 
-2454 IVLNTSYVYDGQ
+2454 
-2466 SNVVLV
+2466 
-2472 VDDNTEETSY
+2472 
-2482 WLDFE
+2482 
-2487 TFDAPGQALLFNNTY
+2487 
-2502 DNNINFDPTDPGSNS
+2502 
-2517 GTVMNMKNHIRLGI
+2517 

-2552 AVANYILTNGYPTG
+2552 AVVNYILTNGHPTG

-2585 AVAIVNKILTG
+2585 ATAIVNRILKG
-2596 KE
+2596 E

>member
-1 MKKNSITKT
+1 MR
-10 FAAQTV
+10 AAMTLLLTV
-16 LTLILAIF
+16 M
-24 TSIGAWAGDIT
+24 TSVGAWADDAI
-35 YTATSGTNGYSFENY
+35 S
-50 GNLVDGDKSS
+50 
-60 KWCVNSGSP
+60 
-69 YIEFYSSS
+69 
-77 PIIPTG
+77 
-83 YVMTTAADT
+83 
-92 YPDNLGRNPK
+92 
-102 RLVIKAKANGSD
+102 
-114 SWTTLTDVTND
+114 VT
-125 DLVPFKN
+125 
-132 TTDCTYKLS
+132 
-141 NTNTYQYF
+141 
-149 RLEFTSRNNTEL
+149 
-161 QLAEFA
+161 
-167 FLIAPENVSVSST
+167 SST
-180 TTTMTNGTYQ
+180 TSMTDGTYK
-190 VDSNVTISE
+190 VTSNVTISE

-212 EGATLTANDG
+212 EGATLTASDG
-222 IEVPTG
+222 IEVPSS

-241 QASNNDVEGNGQAGI
+241 KPTTATTYGNGGGKSGI
-256 GARVSFGNIIING
+256 GGYLFGNIIING
-269 GNVTAK
+269 GNITAE
-275 GKNGGA
+275 GCYGGA
-281 GIGGNRHASSGGDI
+281 GIGGDQNNHNGGDLTLSKCGDI
-295 IINGGVVN
+295 TINGGVVN
-303 ATGSTYF
+303 AKGSSNGNY
-310 ISTYDKRYGAGIGGG
+310 SSAGIGGG
-325 ATNWGGNYGYFKS
+325 IATWGDENNHYRGIFRT
-338 VIING
+338 ITING

-352 NSGNNP
+352 NPSNK
-358 NGSFGTLVMGWT
+358 SRGTLVMNWT
-370 NYTDFIKAD
+370 NLNDFIQAT
-379 TYSATT
+379 TYSASSI
-385 MSFAE
+385 SFT
-390 GKLFMLDGTTTIA
+390 KQFLLDGTTTIA

-410 KKIVPLRY
+410 NKIVPLRLNL
-418 SIADATVSGI
+418 ADATISGL
-428 SSTYNYTGSPIN
+428 SNTYTYTGSPIN
-440 INYTVT
+440 INYTVAFNGT
-446 YNDNTL
+446 TL
-452 SAGTDY
+452 TKDTDY
-458 TATITKDGVNVTEVK
+458 STQITKGGEVITEVK
-473 DAGNYTLTLTGK
+473 EVGEYTLTLTGK
-485 DLYMNT
+485 GNYTGT
-491 KSVNF
+491 KSTTFRVEAINLTNASISGLNNTYTYTGTTININYTVAYNGTTLTAGTDYSAQITKGGAVVTEVKEVGEYTLTITGMVNYTGMKSTTF

-574 GSLAQGFE
+574 GSLTQGFE

-593 FIVDSGQK
+593 FTVDGGQA
-601 TDWSSS
+601 TDWSPS

-618 KTKYGLGNNVTGTP
+618 KTKYGLGNNATGTP

-891 DSGEYYVEEWVPV
+891 DSGGYYVEEWVPV
-904 DTVEDLVFRG
+904 DTTEDLVFRG
-914 NVTFLKDDWTEI
+914 NVTFLKDDWTTI

-941 IMIYDKTAVENSSSL
+941 IMIYDKTAVKNSYRL
-956 NFRAYSVDTYQSA
+956 NFLAYSVDTYQSA
-969 DASSTYPEYNPK
+969 DASSSYPEYNPK

-998 IDDLPTSFKPHDI
+998 IDDLPTCFKPHDI
-1011 AIDYTGGKTASL
+1011 VIDSTGGKTASL

-1064 SYAIKMRT
+1064 NYAIKMRT

-1203 YTVDCTSNPYKMPT
+1203 YTVDCLINPYKMPT

-1227 TATLNWTEKGSAT
+1227 TATLSWTEKGSAT

-1246 NDDENN
+1246 NNDENS

-1292 FLPSAK
+1292 FLPSDK
-1298 RHIGSSSG
+1298 RVVGNY
-1306 TEYNLPTATYNSFS
+1306 TDNYNGMPTATYNKYSVS
-1320 LTEQI
+1320 EQI
-1325 YTAAELGS
+1325 YTTAELGS
-1333 AGIFTSIDFYNVA
+1333 AGIFTSIDFYNDTIQ
-1346 NACTRN
+1346 CTRK

-1357 AYTDKNSFDG
+1357 VHTDKSSFYDDEAS
-1367 SYGWVS
+1367 SYKWVN

-1383 NVTFVKGAWTTIEL
+1383 DVTFTKDVWTTIEL
-1397 DHLFSYDGQ
+1397 DKVFSYDGQ
-1406 QNVVIAVDDNTG
+1406 RNVMLVVDDNTG
-1418 SSLGSNGT
+1418 NNTNTPAAFKCYTSQDENYKLMRAVATSSNSSDYDPTNMP
-1426 SPAQFSVFSI
+1426 SYCSYSYFKNQIRI
-1436 STCMSLGSH
+1436 S
-1445 GNNFD
+1445 
-1450 ITKLSEQYGS
+1450 
-1460 TYYRKNEIRL
+1460 
-1470 GVAEEGEVLRPGFLT
+1470 VAEEGDVLRPGFLT

-1541 RAVSGNKFSEWSR
+1541 RAVSGNKFSEWTR
-1554 NVSFEPTSKRRIG
+1554 NVSFEPTSKRSI
-1567 TGSGTNNFLPTFTK
+1567 GSGSDTKYIIPTATNAST
-1581 SSYSLSEQIYTAA
+1581 YLSEQIYTTA

-1599 GIISSIDFFST
+1599 GIISSIDFFNISY
-1610 SSPCTRNLDIYMVHT
+1610 PCTRNLDIYMFHT
-1625 DKNCFEDKD
+1625 DKSSFANTSE
-1634 DWIRV
+1634 WITV
-1639 TADDKVFSGD
+1639 AAADKVFSGN
-1649 VTFSKNIWTTIDFDE
+1649 VNFLLNKWTTIEFDD
-1664 FFNYNGEKNVMIVI
+1664 FFNYDGEQNVVLVVH
-1678 DDNTG
+1678 DKTG
-1683 SYDNNSNPP
+1683 SSTNQGPIYFRVFSGNGNQSLYNSYYSSNPE
-1692 NDFYV
+1692 NAI
-1697 FDVNEC
+1697 
-1703 QSTYYYYG
+1703 SG
-1711 NVDPTNPNCYGNPQK
+1711 GSMTNY
-1726 RKNQIRLGYAT
+1726 KNQIRLGYAT

-1774 NNDEY
+1774 NNDEK
-1779 NLIDADTNTFTIAS
+1779 NLVNADKNTFTINN

-1826 RIGTGTYT
+1826 NIGTNTNG
-1834 QYNMPSMTSS
+1834 QYILPIYSVT
-1844 PYSLTEQIYTSEE
+1844 PYSMSEQIYTGEE
-1857 IGDAGAGAGVITSID
+1857 IGTAGAGAGAITSID
-1872 FYNTAPEQTR
+1872 FFNTSPEQTR

-1889 HTDKSCFNHP
+1889 HTDKSCFNNP
-1899 SEFVGVNEAD
+1899 TEYISVSETD
-1909 LVFSGNVTFLQ
+1909 LVFSGNVTILQ
-1920 DDWTVIN
+1920 SDWTVIN

-1949 SSFPGEPIRC
+1949 SSFQGQP
-1959 YALQTYDYQLVY
+1959 TYFNTFSTDDFQAMY
-1971 MSGGNNYDPA
+1971 MNGGSNYDPT
-1981 KPSGGGMMPYK
+1981 KSSSGVMMPYK

-2001 SIISIIA
+2001 SSISSIA

-2019 TTEATL
+2019 KTTATL

-2062 ETPYTAKVRAVAN
+2062 EMLYTVRVRAVAN
-2075 GEGSYWSSKV
+2075 GEASYWSNKV

-2106 ISSTSNYCMSEQIYT
+2106 ISSISNYCMSEQIYT

-2249 YGSRYSVKNQLRLGI
+2249 SGSRYSVKNQLRLGI

-2319 YTLTGLTEEVLYT
+2319 YTLTDLTEEVLYT

-2552 AVANYILTNGYPTG
+2552 AVVNYILTNGHPTG

-2572 ADMNGDKAITISD
+2572 ADMNGDKTITISD
-2585 AVAIVNKILTG
+2585 ATAIVNRILKG
-2596 KE
+2596 EE

>member
-16 LTLILAIF
+16 LTLILAMF
-24 TSIGAWAGDIT
+24 TSIGAWAGDIA

-303 ATGSTYF
+303 ATGSVYRTNPYA
-310 ISTYDKRYGAGIGGG
+310 SGLHEAAGIGGG
-325 ATNWGGNYGYFKS
+325 ATEWGGNYGYFKS
-338 VIING
+338 ITING

-352 NSGNNP
+352 NSSNNP
-358 NGSFGTLVMGWT
+358 NGPFGTLVMGWT

-379 TYSATT
+379 TYSAAT

-390 GKLFMLDGTTTIA
+390 GKQFMLDGTTTIA

-446 YNDNTL
+446 YNGNTL

-458 TATITKDGVNVTEVK
+458 TAQIIKDGVAVTEVK
-473 DAGNYTLTLTGK
+473 DVGDYTLTLTGK
-485 DLYMNT
+485 DFYMNT

-503 TNASISGIEPTY
+503 TSASISGIEPTY

-526 TVTQGGTTLTK
+526 TVTHGGTTLTK
-537 GTDYTAKITKGTG
+537 GTDYTAKITKGTE
-550 NTEVTSITEAGSYI
+550 NTEVTTITEAGNYT

-574 GSLAQGFE
+574 GALTQGFE

-593 FIVDSGQK
+593 FTVDGGQATNWTSSGSNESYDK
-601 TDWSSS
+601 
-607 EGPSSLVDGNL
+607 LVDGNL
-618 KTKYGLGNNVTGTP
+618 STKYGLSNYDP

-676 TTLATVSNSNGD
+676 TTLATVNNSNGD

-709 YFRFEATKASNGEF
+709 YFRFEATKSNEF

-731 TTTRVFRDFLYLTI
+731 TTPRVFRDFLYLTV

-757 AININHTVTSIEGDI
+757 AINISHTVTSLEGDI
-772 LTLGTDY
+772 LTQGTDY
-779 EVTCTRGG
+779 EVTYTRGG
-787 NIVQEVKDKG
+787 SIVQEVKDKG
-797 TYTMTFTGI
+797 TYKMTFTGI

-850 TTTELGD
+850 TTTELGV

-862 SIGFYNTKQGCSR
+862 SIGFYNTEQGCSR

-891 DSGEYYVEEWVPV
+891 VSGGYYVEEWVPV
-904 DTVEDLVFRG
+904 DTTEDLVFRG
-914 NVTFLKDDWTEI
+914 NVTFLKDDWTTI

-941 IMIYDKTAVENSSSL
+941 IMIYDKTAVKNSSRL

-969 DASSTYPEYNPK
+969 DASSSYPEYTPK
-981 RPANGHGTQQKN
+981 RPANGLGTKQKN

-998 IDDLPTSFKPHDI
+998 IDDLPTCFKPHNI

-1072 NCGNG
+1072 NCGDG

-1139 DDIFYTPI
+1139 DDIVHTPI

-1203 YTVDCTSNPYKMPT
+1203 YTVDCLINPYKMPT
-1217 ELTCTKVTGT
+1217 ELTCTKVSAT
-1227 TATLNWTEKGSAT
+1227 TATLSWTEKASAT

-1246 NDDENN
+1246 DDDENN
-1252 LINVSA
+1252 LINVST

-1292 FLPSAK
+1292 FLPSDK
-1298 RHIGSSSG
+1298 RVVGNY
-1306 TEYNLPTATYNSFS
+1306 TDNYNGMPTATYNKYSVS
-1320 LTEQI
+1320 EQI
-1325 YTAAELGS
+1325 YTTAELGS
-1333 AGIFTSIDFYNVA
+1333 AGIFTSIDFYNDTTQ
-1346 NACTRN
+1346 CTRK

-1357 AYTDKNSFDG
+1357 VHTDKSSFYDDEAS
-1367 SYGWVS
+1367 SYKWVN

-1383 NVTFVKGAWTTIEL
+1383 DVTFTKDVWTTIEL
-1397 DHLFSYDGQ
+1397 DKVFSYDGQ
-1406 QNVVIAVDDNTG
+1406 RNVMLVVDDNTG
-1418 SSLGSNGT
+1418 NNTNNPAMFKCYTSQDENYKWRAVATSSNSSDYDPTNMPSYCSSSSLKN
-1426 SPAQFSVFSI
+1426 QIRI
-1436 STCMSLGSH
+1436 S
-1445 GNNFD
+1445 
-1450 ITKLSEQYGS
+1450 
-1460 TYYRKNEIRL
+1460 
-1470 GVAEEGEVLRPGFLT
+1470 VAEEGEVLRPGFLT

-1510 LNDNENDLI
+1510 LNDNENNVI
-1519 DVTTNPYILTDLS
+1519 DVTTNPYLLTDLS

-1541 RAVSGNKFSEWSR
+1541 RAVSGNKFSEWTR
-1554 NVSFEPTSKRRIG
+1554 NVSFEPTRKRSI
-1567 TGSGTNNFLPTFTK
+1567 GSGSDTKYIIPTATNAST
-1581 SSYSLSEQIYTAA
+1581 YLSEQIYTKA

-1599 GIISSIDFFST
+1599 GIISSIDFFNISY
-1610 SSPCTRNLDIYMVHT
+1610 PCTRNLDIYMFHT
-1625 DKNCFEDKD
+1625 DKSSFASTSE
-1634 DWIRV
+1634 WITV
-1639 TADDKVFSGD
+1639 AAADKVFSGN
-1649 VTFSKNIWTTIDFDE
+1649 VNFLLNKWTTIEFDD
-1664 FFNYNGEKNVMIVI
+1664 FFNYDGEQNVVLVVH
-1678 DDNTG
+1678 DKTG
-1683 SYDNNSNPP
+1683 SSTNQGPIYFRVFSGNGNQSLYNYYYSSNPE
-1692 NDFYV
+1692 NAI
-1697 FDVNEC
+1697 
-1703 QSTYYYYG
+1703 SG
-1711 NVDPTNPNCYGNPQK
+1711 GSMTNY
-1726 RKNQIRLGYAT
+1726 KNQIRLGYAT

-1774 NNDEY
+1774 NNDEK
-1779 NLIDADTNTFTIAS
+1779 NLVNADKNTFTINN

-1834 QYNMPSMTSS
+1834 QYNMPSMTAS

-1920 DDWTVIN
+1920 GDWTVIN

-1949 SSFPGEPIRC
+1949 SSFPGQPICC
-1959 YALQTYDYQLVY
+1959 YALKTDDDQIVY

-1981 KPSGGGMMPYK
+1981 NPSGGGTMPYK
-1992 NQIRLGFTP
+1992 NQIRL
-2001 SIISIIA
+2001 A
-2008 RPTELACTGYT
+2008 
-2019 TTEATL
+2019 
-2025 SWTENGSATTWEIC
+2025 
-2039 LNDDDEHPI
+2039 
-2048 TANTNPYTLTGLTE
+2048 
-2062 ETPYTAKVRAVAN
+2062 
-2075 GEGSYWSSKV
+2075 
-2085 SFQPSDKLRIGTG
+2085 
-2098 EAANNYLP
+2098 
-2106 ISSTSNYCMSEQIYT
+2106 
-2121 ASDIGMAGTITS
+2121 
-2133 LDFFNKGKEF
+2133 
-2143 SRNLDIYIV
+2143 
-2152 YTDKSNFD
+2152 
-2160 DYKGVGATE
+2160 
-2169 ADLVFSGNVTFNEG
+2169 
-2183 VWSTIYLDSP
+2183 
-2193 FVYDGQR
+2193 
-2200 NVVLIVDDNTSNSS
+2200 
-2214 GSTYYFYTYDAGA
+2214 
-2227 NQALHYNDGT
+2227 
-2237 NLDPTSSEILER
+2237 
-2249 YGSRYSVKNQLRLGI
+2249 
-2264 TTGTIATIPR
+2264 
-2274 PNALTCTDDSPTT
+2274 
-2287 ATLSWTERGNA
+2287 
-2298 TKWQI
+2298 
-2303 CVNDDEENLIT
+2303 
-2314 VTSNP
+2314 
-2319 YTLTGLTEEVLYT
+2319 
-2332 AKVRAVTA
+2332 
-2340 DDGVSRWSEKVK
+2340 
-2352 FYPSAKINIGCG
+2352 
-2364 TYTDYHLPCFLNS
+2364 
-2377 VYSMSQQIYTA
+2377 
-2388 AEIGTAGTISSIDF
+2388 
-2402 YNAGSE
+2402 
-2408 RSRNL
+2408 
-2413 DIYLVSSNKN
+2413 
-2423 NFESGSDWISV
+2423 
-2434 TAADKVFSGEIIF
+2434 
-2447 AQDAWTP
+2447 
-2454 IVLNTSYVYDGQ
+2454 
-2466 SNVVLV
+2466 
-2472 VDDNTEETSY
+2472 
-2482 WLDFE
+2482 
-2487 TFDAPGQALLFNNTY
+2487 
-2502 DNNINFDPTDPGSNS
+2502 
-2517 GTVMNMKNHIRLGI
+2517 I

-2552 AVANYILTNGYPTG
+2552 AVVNYILTNGHPTG

-2572 ADMNGDKAITISD
+2572 ADMNGDKEITISD
-2585 AVAIVNKILTG
+2585 AVAIVNMILTG
-2596 KE
+2596 E

>member
-1 MKKNSITKT
+1 MRKIST
-10 FAAQTV
+10 FRTLPMRAAMTLLLTV
-16 LTLILAIF
+16 M
-24 TSIGAWAGDIT
+24 TSVGAWADDAI
-35 YTATSGTNGYSFENY
+35 S
-50 GNLVDGDKSS
+50 
-60 KWCVNSGSP
+60 
-69 YIEFYSSS
+69 
-77 PIIPTG
+77 
-83 YVMTTAADT
+83 
-92 YPDNLGRNPK
+92 
-102 RLVIKAKANGSD
+102 
-114 SWTTLTDVTND
+114 VT
-125 DLVPFKN
+125 
-132 TTDCTYKLS
+132 
-141 NTNTYQYF
+141 
-149 RLEFTSRNNTEL
+149 
-161 QLAEFA
+161 
-167 FLIAPENVSVSST
+167 SST
-180 TTTMTNGTYQ
+180 TSMTDGTYK
-190 VDSNVTISE
+190 VTSNVTISE

-212 EGATLTANDG
+212 EGATLTASDG
-222 IEVPTG
+222 IEVPSST
-228 ATLIIDGTGSLVA
+228 TLIIDGTGSLVA
-241 QASNNDVEGNGQAGI
+241 KPTTATTYGNGGGKSGI
-256 GARVSFGNIIING
+256 GGYLFGNIIING
-269 GNVTAK
+269 GNITAE
-275 GKNGGA
+275 GCYGGA
-281 GIGGNRHASSGGDI
+281 GIGGDQNNHNGGDLTLSKCGDI
-295 IINGGVVN
+295 TINGGVVN
-303 ATGSTYF
+303 AKGSSNGNY
-310 ISTYDKRYGAGIGGG
+310 SSAGIGGG
-325 ATNWGGNYGYFKS
+325 IATWGDENNHYRGIFRT
-338 VIING
+338 ITING

-352 NSGNNP
+352 NPSNK
-358 NGSFGTLVMGWT
+358 SRGTLVMNWT
-370 NYTDFIKAD
+370 NLNDFIQAT
-379 TYSATT
+379 TYSASSI
-385 MSFAE
+385 SFT
-390 GKLFMLDGTTTIA
+390 KQFLLDGTTTIA

-410 KKIVPLRY
+410 NKIVPLRLNL
-418 SIADATVSGI
+418 ADATISGL
-428 SSTYNYTGSPIN
+428 SNTYTYTGSPIN
-440 INYTVT
+440 INYTVAFNGT
-446 YNDNTL
+446 TL
-452 SAGTDY
+452 TKDTDY
-458 TATITKDGVNVTEVK
+458 STQITKGGEVITEVK
-473 DAGNYTLTLTGK
+473 EVGEYTLTLTGK
-485 DLYMNT
+485 GNYTGT
-491 KSVNF
+491 KSTTFRVEAINLTNASISGLNNTYTYTGTTININYTVAYNGTTLTAGTDYSAQITKGGAVVTEVKEVGEYTLTITGMVNYTGMKSTTF

-574 GSLAQGFE
+574 GSLTQGFE

-593 FIVDSGQK
+593 FTVDGGQA
-601 TDWSSS
+601 TDWSPS

-618 KTKYGLGNNVTGTP
+618 KTKYGLGNNATGTP

-891 DSGEYYVEEWVPV
+891 DSGGYYVEEWVPV
-904 DTVEDLVFRG
+904 DTTEDLVFRG
-914 NVTFLKDDWTEI
+914 NVTFLKDDWTTI

-941 IMIYDKTAVENSSSL
+941 IMIYDKTAVKNSYRL
-956 NFRAYSVDTYQSA
+956 NFLAYSVDTYQSA
-969 DASSTYPEYNPK
+969 DASSSYPEYNPK

-998 IDDLPTSFKPHDI
+998 IDDLPTCFKPHDI
-1011 AIDYTGGKTASL
+1011 VIDYTGGKTASL

-1064 SYAIKMRT
+1064 NYAIKMRT

-1203 YTVDCTSNPYKMPT
+1203 YTVDCLINPYKMPT

-1227 TATLNWTEKGSAT
+1227 TATLSWTEKGSAT

-1246 NDDENN
+1246 NNDENS

-1292 FLPSAK
+1292 FLPSDK
-1298 RHIGSSSG
+1298 RVVGNY
-1306 TEYNLPTATYNSFS
+1306 TDNYNGMPTATYNKYSVS
-1320 LTEQI
+1320 EQI
-1325 YTAAELGS
+1325 YTTAELGS
-1333 AGIFTSIDFYNVA
+1333 AGIFTSIDFYNDTIQ
-1346 NACTRN
+1346 CTRK

-1357 AYTDKNSFDG
+1357 VHTDKSSFYDDEAS
-1367 SYGWVS
+1367 SYKWVN

-1383 NVTFVKGAWTTIEL
+1383 DVTFTKDVWTTIEL
-1397 DHLFSYDGQ
+1397 DKVFSYDGQ
-1406 QNVVIAVDDNTG
+1406 RNVMLVVDDNTG
-1418 SSLGSNGT
+1418 NNTNTPAAFKCYTSQDENYKLMRAVATSSNSSDYDPTNMP
-1426 SPAQFSVFSI
+1426 SYCSYSYFKNQIRI
-1436 STCMSLGSH
+1436 S
-1445 GNNFD
+1445 
-1450 ITKLSEQYGS
+1450 
-1460 TYYRKNEIRL
+1460 
-1470 GVAEEGEVLRPGFLT
+1470 VAEEGDVLRPGFLT

-1541 RAVSGNKFSEWSR
+1541 RAVSGNKFSEWTR
-1554 NVSFEPTSKRRIG
+1554 NVSFEPTSKRSI
-1567 TGSGTNNFLPTFTK
+1567 GSGSDTKYIIPTATNAST
-1581 SSYSLSEQIYTAA
+1581 YLSEQIYTTA

-1599 GIISSIDFFST
+1599 GIISSIDFFNISY
-1610 SSPCTRNLDIYMVHT
+1610 PCTRNLDIYMFHT
-1625 DKNCFEDKD
+1625 DKSSFANTSE
-1634 DWIRV
+1634 WITV
-1639 TADDKVFSGD
+1639 AAADKVFSGN
-1649 VTFSKNIWTTIDFDE
+1649 VNFLLNKWTTIEFDD
-1664 FFNYNGEKNVMIVI
+1664 FFNYDGEQNVVLVVH
-1678 DDNTG
+1678 DKTG
-1683 SYDNNSNPP
+1683 SSTNQGPIYFRVFSGNGNQSLYNSYYSSNPE
-1692 NDFYV
+1692 NAI
-1697 FDVNEC
+1697 
-1703 QSTYYYYG
+1703 SG
-1711 NVDPTNPNCYGNPQK
+1711 GSMTNY
-1726 RKNQIRLGYAT
+1726 KNQIRLGYAT

-1774 NNDEY
+1774 NNDEK
-1779 NLIDADTNTFTIAS
+1779 NLVNADKNTFTINN

-1826 RIGTGTYT
+1826 NIGTNTNG
-1834 QYNMPSMTSS
+1834 QYILPIYSVT
-1844 PYSLTEQIYTSEE
+1844 PYSMSEQIYTGEE
-1857 IGDAGAGAGVITSID
+1857 IGTAGAGAGAITSID
-1872 FYNTAPEQTR
+1872 FFNTSPEQTR

-1889 HTDKSCFNHP
+1889 HTDKSCFNNP
-1899 SEFVGVNEAD
+1899 TEYISVSETD
-1909 LVFSGNVTFLQ
+1909 LVFSGNVTILQ
-1920 DDWTVIN
+1920 SDWTVIN

-1949 SSFPGEPIRC
+1949 SSFQGQP
-1959 YALQTYDYQLVY
+1959 TYFNTFSTDDFQAMY
-1971 MSGGNNYDPA
+1971 MNGGSNYDPT
-1981 KPSGGGMMPYK
+1981 KSSSGVMMPYK

-2001 SIISIIA
+2001 SSISSIA

-2019 TTEATL
+2019 KTTATL

-2062 ETPYTAKVRAVAN
+2062 EMLYTVRVRAVAN
-2075 GEGSYWSSKV
+2075 GEASYWSNKV

-2106 ISSTSNYCMSEQIYT
+2106 ISSISNYCMSEQIYT

-2249 YGSRYSVKNQLRLGI
+2249 SGSRYSVKNQLRLGI

-2319 YTLTGLTEEVLYT
+2319 YTLTDLTEEVLYT

-2552 AVANYILTNGYPTG
+2552 AVVNYILTNGHPTG

-2572 ADMNGDKAITISD
+2572 ADMNGDKTITISD
-2585 AVAIVNKILTG
+2585 ATAIVNRILKG
-2596 KE
+2596 EE

>member
-1 MKKNSITKT
+1 MR
-10 FAAQTV
+10 AAM
-16 LTLILAIF
+16 TLLLAVM
-24 TSIGAWAGDIT
+24 TSVGAWADDAI
-35 YTATSGTNGYSFENY
+35 S
-50 GNLVDGDKSS
+50 
-60 KWCVNSGSP
+60 
-69 YIEFYSSS
+69 
-77 PIIPTG
+77 
-83 YVMTTAADT
+83 
-92 YPDNLGRNPK
+92 
-102 RLVIKAKANGSD
+102 
-114 SWTTLTDVTND
+114 VT
-125 DLVPFKN
+125 
-132 TTDCTYKLS
+132 
-141 NTNTYQYF
+141 
-149 RLEFTSRNNTEL
+149 
-161 QLAEFA
+161 
-167 FLIAPENVSVSST
+167 SST
-180 TTTMTNGTYQ
+180 TSMTDATYQ
-190 VDSNVTISE
+190 VTSNVTISE

-212 EGATLTANDG
+212 EGATLTAKDG
-222 IEVPTG
+222 IEVTTG

-241 QASNNDVEGNGQAGI
+241 KPTTATTYGNGGGKSGI
-256 GARVSFGNIIING
+256 GGYLFGNIIING
-269 GNVTAK
+269 GNITAE
-275 GKNGGA
+275 GCYGGA
-281 GIGGNRHASSGGDI
+281 GIGGDQNNHNGGDLTLSKCGDI
-295 IINGGVVN
+295 TINGGVVN
-303 ATGSTYF
+303 AKGSSSGNY
-310 ISTYDKRYGAGIGGG
+310 SSAGIGGG
-325 ATNWGGNYGYFKS
+325 IATWGDENNHYRGIFRT
-338 VIING
+338 ITING

-352 NSGNNP
+352 NPSNK
-358 NGSFGTLVMGWT
+358 SRGTLVMNWT
-370 NYTDFIKAD
+370 NLNDFIQAT
-379 TYSATT
+379 TYSASSI
-385 MSFAE
+385 SFT
-390 GKLFMLDGTTTIA
+390 KQFLLDGTTTIA

-410 KKIVPLRY
+410 NKIVPLRLNL
-418 SIADATVSGI
+418 ADATISGL
-428 SSTYNYTGSPIN
+428 SNTYTYTGTPIN
-440 INYTVT
+440 INYTVA
-446 YNDNTL
+446 YNGTTL
-452 SAGTDY
+452 TAGTDY
-458 TATITKDGVNVTEVK
+458 SAQITKGGAVVTEVK
-473 DAGNYTLTLTGK
+473 EVGEYTLTLTGK
-485 DLYMNT
+485 GNYTGT
-491 KSVNF
+491 KSTTFSVVALSLTNASISGLNDTYTYTGTPININYTVAYNGTTLTAGTDYSAQITKGGEVITEVKEVGEYTLTITGMVNYTGMKSTTF

-550 NTEVTSITEAGSYI
+550 DTEVTSITEAGSYI

-574 GSLAQGFE
+574 GSLTQGFE

-593 FIVDSGQK
+593 FTVDGGQA
-601 TDWSSS
+601 TNLTTS
-607 EGPSSLVDGNL
+607 ENYGSLVDGNVD
-618 KTKYGLGNNVTGTP
+618 TQYGLTNADP
-632 WVEFHYSYPIP
+632 WVEFHYSCPIP
-643 VKGYVLW
+643 VKGYVIW
-650 TANDQEGKR
+650 TADGQEGLS
-659 NPRSWTIKAKNE
+659 NPFAWTIKAKNE
-671 GDTGW
+671 GDTEW
-676 TTLATVSNSNGD
+676 TTLAEVDNNRYD
-688 KLPMAN
+688 KLPKAN
-694 ETATLFYVNNSNSYQ
+694 KVSTSFITNNQTANHSFK
-709 YFRFEATKASNGEF
+709 YFRFEATKRGDYRGF

-731 TTTRVFRDFLYLTI
+731 TTTNFIRNLNNATVSGLKDIYV
-745 DGIAK
+745 
-750 RYNYTGS
+750 YTGS
-757 AININHTVTSIEGDI
+757 AIDI
-772 LTLGTDY
+772 AHSVKALDGTRLTKDTDY
-779 EVTCTRGG
+779 SVTYTKNG
-787 NIVQEVKDKG
+787 NTVSTVKDKG

-806 GKYTGTKSLSFN
+806 GNYTGSQSFTFSVDNYLTIGSLN
-818 VEDYIEIGNAN
+818 GMY
-829 SSISDCPTDVQNK
+829 SSGLPIDTQHE
-842 YSLSQQIY
+842 YSLTQQIY
-850 TTTELGD
+850 TTQELGV
-857 AKTIK
+857 AGTIK
-862 SIGFYNTKQGCSR
+862 SIAFYNESMVGSHNGHTRK
-875 NLEIYM
+875 LDIYM
-881 TLTDRSSYNI
+881 LHTDISSFG
-891 DSGEYYVEEWVPV
+891 GENDWVPV
-904 DTVEDLVFRG
+904 NTTDDLVYSG
-914 NVTFLKDDWTEI
+914 DVTFLENNWTTI
-926 PLDMPFVYDGQHNVA
+926 TFTAPFVYDGQHNVVLVVF
-941 IMIYDKTAVENSSSL
+941 DKTGKSQLPHLLCHPFNTEQTQTISHSGPLPEFSPTSPGRGSVES
-956 NFRAYSVDTYQSA
+956 R
-969 DASSTYPEYNPK
+969 
-981 RPANGHGTQQKN
+981 KN
-993 QLLLS
+993 ILRL
-998 IDDLPTSFKPHDI
+998 IKDELPTCIKPHDLT
-1011 AIDYTGGKTASL
+1011 IDYAGGKTATL
-1023 SWANGSEGQT
+1023 SWTGNGD
-1033 AWQICINDGKS
+1033 AWQICLNDGNT
-1044 DRIIDVTTNPY
+1044 DEIIDVTSNPF

-1064 SYAIKMRT
+1064 NYAIKMRT
-1072 NCGNG
+1072 NCGDG
-1077 NYSDWTNVINFATD
+1077 DYSDWTNAINFATD

-1102 FDLTNSSGY
+1102 FDLTSSLGY

-1130 TVTNDSQVS
+1130 RVANYATSSELYIPVTS
-1139 DDIFYTPI
+1139 
-1147 TTHEVVLVPAGR
+1147 HEVVLVPAGR
-1159 EINFRWVLGDS
+1159 DIDFRWVLGNY

-1178 YDVNGDEIFSGAGNY
+1178 YDVNGDEIWSGSPSYIGSNGVTY
-1193 NMNTGTILYT
+1193 YRETGDILYT

-1227 TATLNWTEKGSAT
+1227 TATLSWTEKGSAT
-1240 AWQICL
+1240 AWQICI

-1292 FLPSAK
+1292 FLPSDK
-1298 RHIGSSSG
+1298 RVVGNY
-1306 TEYNLPTATYNSFS
+1306 TDNYNGMPTPTYNSYS
-1320 LTEQI
+1320 VSEQI
-1325 YTAAELGS
+1325 YTTAELGS
-1333 AGIFTSIDFYNVA
+1333 AGIFTSIDFYN
-1346 NACTRN
+1346 NTTQCTRK

-1357 AYTDKNSFDG
+1357 VHTDKSSFYDDEAS
-1367 SYGWVS
+1367 SYEWVN

-1383 NVTFVKGAWTTIEL
+1383 DVTFTKDVWTTIEL
-1397 DHLFSYDGQ
+1397 DKVFSYDGQ
-1406 QNVVIAVDDNTG
+1406 RNVMLVVDDNTG
-1418 SSLGSNGT
+1418 NNTNTPAAFKCYTSQDENHKWRAVATSSNSSDYDPTNMPSYCSSSSLKN
-1426 SPAQFSVFSI
+1426 QIRI
-1436 STCMSLGSH
+1436 S
-1445 GNNFD
+1445 
-1450 ITKLSEQYGS
+1450 
-1460 TYYRKNEIRL
+1460 
-1470 GVAEEGEVLRPGFLT
+1470 VAEEGEVLRPGFLT

-1510 LNDNENDLI
+1510 LNDNENNVI
-1519 DVTTNPYILTDLS
+1519 DVTTNPYLLTDLS

-1541 RAVSGNKFSEWSR
+1541 RAVSGNKFSEWTR
-1554 NVSFEPTSKRRIG
+1554 NVSFEPTRKRSI
-1567 TGSGTNNFLPTFTK
+1567 GSGSDTKYIIPTATNAST
-1581 SSYSLSEQIYTAA
+1581 YLSEQIYTKA

-1599 GIISSIDFFST
+1599 GIISSIDFFNISY
-1610 SSPCTRNLDIYMVHT
+1610 PCTRNLDIYMFHT
-1625 DKNCFEDKD
+1625 DKSSFASTSE
-1634 DWIRV
+1634 WITV
-1639 TADDKVFSGD
+1639 AAADKVFSGN
-1649 VTFSKNIWTTIDFDE
+1649 VNFLLNKWTTIEFDD
-1664 FFNYNGEKNVMIVI
+1664 FFNYDGEQNVVLVVH
-1678 DDNTG
+1678 DKTG
-1683 SYDNNSNPP
+1683 SSTNQGPIYFRVFSGNGNQSLYNYYYSSNPE
-1692 NDFYV
+1692 NAI
-1697 FDVNEC
+1697 
-1703 QSTYYYYG
+1703 SG
-1711 NVDPTNPNCYGNPQK
+1711 GSMTNY
-1726 RKNQIRLGYAT
+1726 KNQIRLGYAT

-1774 NNDEY
+1774 NNDEK
-1779 NLIDADTNTFTIAS
+1779 NLVNADKNTFTINN

-1826 RIGTGTYT
+1826 NIGTNTNG
-1834 QYNMPSMTSS
+1834 QYILPIYSIT
-1844 PYSLTEQIYTSEE
+1844 PYSMSEQIYTGEE
-1857 IGDAGAGAGVITSID
+1857 IGTAGAGAGAITSID
-1872 FYNTAPEQTR
+1872 FFNTSPEQTR

-1889 HTDKSCFNHP
+1889 HTDKSCFNNP
-1899 SEFVGVNEAD
+1899 TEYISVSETD
-1909 LVFSGNVTFLQ
+1909 LVFSGNVTILQ
-1920 DDWTVIN
+1920 SDWTVIN

-1949 SSFPGEPIRC
+1949 SSFQGQP
-1959 YALQTYDYQLVY
+1959 TYFNTFSTDDFQAMY
-1971 MSGGNNYDPA
+1971 MNGGSNYDPT
-1981 KPSGGGMMPYK
+1981 KSSSGVMMPYK

-2001 SIISIIA
+2001 SSISSIA

-2019 TTEATL
+2019 KTTATL

-2062 ETPYTAKVRAVAN
+2062 EMLYTVRVRAVAN
-2075 GEGSYWSSKV
+2075 GEASYWSNKV

-2160 DYKGVGATE
+2160 DYKGVSATE

-2249 YGSRYSVKNQLRLGI
+2249 SGSRYSVKNQLRLGI

-2552 AVANYILTNGYPTG
+2552 AVANYILTNGHPTG

-2572 ADMNGDKAITISD
+2572 ADMNGDKEITISD
-2585 AVAIVNKILTG
+2585 AVAIVNRILKG
-2596 KE
+2596 EE